1 MSYVVSYNNKNS
13 SYVPKVHLAGCR
25 EIRKHGRSE
34 KSSNH
39 LYSDTE
45 YPTLNIN
52 TCEDVEN
59 FKNEYVKKNLECCKT
74 CKPTCCGD
82 R

>member
-45 YPTLNIN
+45 YPTLN
-52 TCEDVEN
+52 T
-59 FKNEYVKKNLECCKT
+59 
-74 CKPTCCGD
+74 
-82 R
+82 